1 MVFAGS
7 RRRRPGIGGVDGP
20 GKPTIASR
28 IGDDEIEIV
37 DEGRQRKRRRGC
49 IIPRQSDSKLGV
61 AGLHDDQMFCHRTI
75 RDFIFDHRIVSER
88 VNRLSSADGSESVH
102 AVRSGVSQVVTG
114 VSEQC
119 LQRTV
124 PNISAIGELLSPVL
138 HDQGRNPR
146 DGRRRHRCSAVA
158 RIPAARRGAGHAVVV
173 VTLAPRRGDV
183 WLDTSIVARAPTGER
198 SDGVIVGICR
208 THRDVVLRARWWCGR
223 VKELPATI
231 CLPFVAVCPDDADV
245 ATEIAPN
252 HGVDQVAGDAVVSR
266 PVTRKTIR
274 RRIGTDRVVRYD
286 GAVVQD
292 GVRVVRFQIA
302 GIGIEEAL

>member
-1 MVFAGS
+1 M
-7 RRRRPGIGGVDGP
+7 
-20 GKPTIASR
+20 
-28 IGDDEIEIV
+28 
-37 DEGRQRKRRRGC
+37 
-49 IIPRQSDSKLGV
+49 
-61 AGLHDDQMFCHRTI
+61 
-75 RDFIFDHRIVSER
+75 
-88 VNRLSSADGSESVH
+88 
-102 AVRSGVSQVVTG
+102 
-114 VSEQC
+114 
-119 LQRTV
+119 
-124 PNISAIGELLSPVL
+124 
-138 HDQGRNPR
+138 
-146 DGRRRHRCSAVA
+146 
-158 RIPAARRGAGHAVVV
+158 
-173 VTLAPRRGDV
+173 
-183 WLDTSIVARAPTGER
+183 
-198 SDGVIVGICR
+198 
-208 THRDVVLRARWWCGR
+208 VLRARWWCGR